1 MIFFDDH
8 LLAQR
13 FELAKSVHIA
23 AGMSN
28 QLMNIS
34 RRQVA
39 GRRMDRAFLLVLIV
53 LAVLGATSVR
63 MALDAA
69 SAPAQTSSPVYV
81 A

>member
-1 MIFFDDH
+1 MLGFG
-8 LLAQR
+8 LAN
-13 FELAKSVHIA
+13 SVHIA
-23 AGMSN
+23 ACMSN
-28 QLMNIS
+28 QLMTIS

-53 LAVLGATSVR
+53 LAVLGVTSVR

-69 SAPAQTSSPVYV
+69 SAPSQPSAPVYV